1 VSYGLL
7 KNIKISNERKE
18 TMGPQLQKLRLGVLD
33 TSERF
38 NEWYDITYDFFYTYL
53 QLYATNYYVQEVKF
67 DF

>member
-1 VSYGLL
+1 
-7 KNIKISNERKE
+7 
-18 TMGPQLQKLRLGVLD
+18 MGPQLQKLRLGVLD
-33 TSERF
+33 TSERL